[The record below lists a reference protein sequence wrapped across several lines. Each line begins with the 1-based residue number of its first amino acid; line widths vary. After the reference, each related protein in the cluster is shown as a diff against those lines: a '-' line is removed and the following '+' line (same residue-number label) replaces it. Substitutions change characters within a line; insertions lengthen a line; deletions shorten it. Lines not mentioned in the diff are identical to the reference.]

1 MAIERYDL
9 NKCIGCR
16 LCINI
21 CPMDVYRFDETAR
34 KSVIAYPE
42 NCQGCGMCYYACLG
56 GSLQLSLHNHMF
68 PIVPMSATCGI
79 DANHFISAAPD
90 LVNLKDRLA
99 RTGEYAVKGKPKSR
113 Q

>member
-16 LCINI
+16 NCINI
-21 CPMDVYRFDETAR
+21 CPMDVFRFAEDAN

-42 NCQGCGMCYYACLG
+42 NCQACGMCYYACLG
-56 GSLQLSLHNHMF
+56 SSLQISLHSHMF

-79 DANHFISAAPD
+79 DANHFLNAAPD
-90 LVNLKDRLA
+90 LFNVEERLSK
-99 RTGEYAVKGKPKSR
+99 TGEYASEPKHAGKA
-113 Q
+113 